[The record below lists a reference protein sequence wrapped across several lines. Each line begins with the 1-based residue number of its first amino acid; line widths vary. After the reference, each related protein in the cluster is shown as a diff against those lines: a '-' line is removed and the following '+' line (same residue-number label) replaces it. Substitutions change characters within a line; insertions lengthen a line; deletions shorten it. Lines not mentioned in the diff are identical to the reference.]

1 MCSFSDTPQI
11 KRACRRRAKYP
22 GDQARFEHEFK
33 YVQEGWIVF
42 YVALLKR
49 HGATDVALNKTYT
62 QSANENEL
70 VANQPKD
77 KFQTK

>member
-22 GDQARFEHEFK
+22 GDQARFEQKFK

-49 HGATDVALNKTYT
+49 HGATDVTLNKTYT
-62 QSANENEL
+62 QSADENEL
-70 VANQPKD
+70 VANQPIG

>member
-22 GDQARFEHEFK
+22 GDEARFEHEFK
-33 YVQEGWIVF
+33 HVQEGWIVF
-42 YVALLKR
+42 YVAPLKG

-62 QSANENEL
+62 QSADENEL
-70 VANQPKD
+70 VANQPIS
-77 KFQTK
+77 KFQTE